1 MEYEAGGSIVK
12 PVKPQPQ
19 DQLLVIFA
27 TMVYKSPCSTP
38 HVHTLQL
45 MVPTHHCG
53 QLLPFTLF
61 NKAIQLAT
69 IFFFLVWSLC
79 LAQFLLVFFVFSQL
93 HCFVDYGTRVQQ
105 LSSSQ
110 AESGLIM

>member
-19 DQLLVIFA
+19 DQLPVIFA
-27 TMVYKSPCSTP
+27 TMVYKSPCSTL

-61 NKAIQLAT
+61 NKAIQQAT
-69 IFFFLVWSLC
+69 IFFFLAWSSC
-79 LAQFLLVFFVFSQL
+79 LAHIPTSFLGFVFSSSI
-93 HCFVDYGTRVQQ
+93 CFVDYGFI
-105 LSSSQ
+105 
-110 AESGLIM
+110 AY